1 MPTEPVRFGTA
12 REVEPQVYE
21 LAHIRYGADL
31 VGVRIVVSRLE
42 DGSWRGRIVFGSEDL
57 ESAPS
62 TGEIFVGETEAELWQ
77 SVHELREY
85 HLRDF
90 YRALTE

>member
-1 MPTEPVRFGTA
+1 MPTEPVRFGTV
-12 REVEPQVYE
+12 REVEPQVHE
-21 LAHIRYGADL
+21 LAHIQYGADL

-57 ESAPS
+57 DSAPS
-62 TGEIFVGETEAELWQ
+62 TGEILVGQSEAELWQ

>member
-1 MPTEPVRFGTA
+1 MSTEPVRFGTA
-12 REVEPQVYE
+12 REVEPQVHE
-21 LAHIRYGADL
+21 LTHIRYGVDL
-31 VGVRIVVSRLE
+31 VAVRIVVSRLE
-42 DGSWRGRIVFGSEDL
+42 DRSWRGRIVFGPEDL

-62 TGEIFVGETEAELWQ
+62 TGEILVGESEAELWE

>member
-12 REVEPQVYE
+12 REVEPQVHE

>member
-12 REVEPQVYE
+12 REVEPQVHE

-62 TGEIFVGETEAELWQ
+62 TGEIFVGESEAELWQ